1 MKKVR
6 TISHKENLKDKII
19 KQGSLLKRKN
29 QLDSELKKI
38 VKVLKK
44 EYEPE
49 KIILF
54 GSLLDDTVHEFSDI
68 DLLIIKE
75 TSKRPIDRIIEVAQ
89 IINPS
94 LGVDLFVYTP
104 KEIEML
110 IAEKY
115 TFFTDIFK
123 KGKILYEKRNSRV
136 D

>member
-1 MKKVR
+1 MKKDC
-6 TISHKENLKDKII
+6 TNSNKGNLKNKLI
-19 KQGSLLKRKN
+19 KPGNPINRER
-29 QLDSELKKI
+29 QLYSELKKI
-38 VKVLKK
+38 VKLLKK
-44 EYEPE
+44 EYKPE

-54 GSLLDDTVHEFSDI
+54 GSLLQGTVHECSDI

-75 TSKRPIDRIIEVAQ
+75 TSKRPIDRITEVVQ

-104 KEIEML
+104 REIEML
-110 IAEKY
+110 LAERY

-123 KGKILYEKRNSRV
+123 NGKILYEKRNRRM